1 MQKIIKL
8 LLTIKLFSDSY
19 FKGKVM
25 PRNTHQWLSKFTTR
39 YVKLFL
45 TETFNN
51 WHCIKHF

>member
-51 WHCIKHF
+51 